1 MKNLVSLL
9 IALLFV
15 FANQSAAMASEAAGA
30 LSVSGKEAH
39 KMMIEGNK
47 RYVGEK
53 ATHKHQDSTRRM
65 DVTGGQHPFAIVI
78 SCSDSRVPPE
88 IIFDQGIGDLFII
101 RLAGNI
107 VDDAA
112 LGSIEYAVEHLGVK
126 YIMVLGHESCGA
138 VKATVQG
145 GEAPGHIGCIVKAIK
160 PAIDSVRGRTAD
172 LPEVGMRANVVMTVQ
187 MLKTADPILK
197 PLFEKGELM
206 IVGARYDLDDGRVD
220 VLP

>member
-1 MKNLVSLL
+1 MKKLVTLL

-15 FANQSAAMASEAAGA
+15 FSTQSVSIASEAGA
-30 LSVSGKEAH
+30 HSVSGKEAN

-47 RYVGEK
+47 RYVTGK

-88 IIFDQGIGDLFII
+88 IIFDQGIGDLFVI

-112 LGSIEYAVEHLGVK
+112 LGSIEYAVEHLGSK

-138 VKATVQG
+138 VKATVDG
-145 GEAPGHIGCIVKAIK
+145 GEAPGHIGTIVKAIK

-172 LPEVGMRANVVMTVQ
+172 LPEVGMRANVAMTVQ
-187 MLKTADPILK
+187 MLKTADPFLK

-220 VLP
+220 IMP

>member
-1 MKNLVSLL
+1 MKKLVSLL

-15 FANQSAAMASEAAGA
+15 FSTRSVSIASEAGA
-30 LSVSGKEAH
+30 HSVSGKESH

-47 RYVGEK
+47 RYVAGK

-88 IIFDQGIGDLFII
+88 IIFDQGIGDLFVI

-112 LGSIEYAVEHLGVK
+112 LGSIEYAIEHLGAK

-138 VKATVQG
+138 VKATVDG
-145 GEAPGHIGCIVKAIK
+145 GEAPGHIGSIVKAIK

-172 LPEVGMRANVVMTVQ
+172 LPEVGMRANVSMTVQ
-187 MLKTADPILK
+187 MLKTADPFLK

-220 VLP
+220 IMP